1 MTDLEIAFD
10 SAYYI
15 KLGRGGSREQDC
27 LEQGLI
33 YFGTGSGDPH
43 RYALARAADWDAVR
57 RSFLEDGHSQTV
69 ASQFSNNTRQF
80 FEDDGATLWFTFS
93 NRELWWG
100 FLEPSPPTVYPEW
113 QGTVRKVAGS
123 WRNTAITGR
132 PLRMLELAG
141 SLTKAVAYRGTLF
154 RLDRDRTDYLRRR
167 INGQLLPEVEAGAS
181 AIAQVEAATR
191 RLLTL
196 LEPQDFELLVDLI
209 FTHSG
214 WRRLGELGRTTKD
227 LDLEVELPSTGER
240 AWIQVKSK
248 ASDAVLAESVAK
260 VDLLPYPRLF
270 FVYHTGEV
278 HKPSDGRVL
287 VIGPNELAT
296 LVVDAGL
303 VRWLIDKVS

>member
-1 MTDLEIAFD
+1 MTDLEIWFD
-10 SAYYI
+10 SAFYI

-27 LEQGLI
+27 LERGLI
-33 YFGTGSGDPH
+33 YFGTGSSDPH
-43 RYALARAADWDAVR
+43 RYALARAADWEAVR
-57 RSFLEDGHSQTV
+57 QSFLEDGHSGTV
-69 ASQFSNNTRQF
+69 ASQFTNNTRQF
-80 FEDDGATLWFTFS
+80 FEDDGTTLWFTFS
-93 NRELWWG
+93 GRQLWWA

-113 QGTVRKVAGS
+113 QGTVRKVAVA
-123 WRNTAITGR
+123 WRNTSVNGR
-132 PLRMLELAG
+132 PLGMLELAG
-141 SLTKAVAYRGTLF
+141 SLTKSAAYRGTLF
-154 RLDRDRTDYLRRR
+154 QLDRDRANYLRRR
-167 INGQLLPEVEAGAS
+167 INGLRLPEVEAGEVAV
-181 AIAQVEAATR
+181 AGVEVATR
-191 RLLTL
+191 RLLSL

-270 FVYHTGEV
+270 FVYHTGDV
-278 HKPSDGRVL
+278 HKPNDGRVS
-287 VIGPNELAT
+287 VIGPSELAR

-303 VRWLIDKVS
+303 TRWLIEKVS

>member
-1 MTDLEIAFD
+1 MSDLEIAFD
-10 SAYYI
+10 SACYI

-27 LEQGLI
+27 LEQGLV
-33 YFGTGSGDPH
+33 YFGTGSGDPR
-43 RYALARAADWDAVR
+43 RYAMARAADWEAVR
-57 RSFLEDGHSQTV
+57 RSFLEDGHSETV
-69 ASQFSNNTRQF
+69 AAQFSNNTRQF
-80 FEDDGATLWFTFS
+80 FEDDGTTLWFTFS
-93 NRELWWG
+93 NRQLWWG

-113 QGTVRKVAGS
+113 QGTVRNVAGA
-123 WRNTAITGR
+123 WRNTSITGR
-132 PLRMLELAG
+132 LLRMLELAG

-154 RLDRDRTDYLRRR
+154 RLDRDRANYLRRR
-167 INGQLLPEVEAGAS
+167 INGLLSPEVEAGES
-181 AIAQVEAATR
+181 AVAQVEAATR
-191 RLLTL
+191 RLLNL
-196 LEPQDFELLVDLI
+196 LEPRDFELLVDLV

-227 LDLEVELPSTGER
+227 LDLEVELPSTSER

-270 FVYHTGEV
+270 FVYHTGQV
-278 HKPSDGRVL
+278 HKPSDGRVS